1 MIRTHMIRIQTNYMF
16 YPVLCVPSALTL
28 LEVMT
33 INPQKQYTLSGHIFS
48 IYTLLEQLNTILYL
62 I

>member
-1 MIRTHMIRIQTNYMF
+1 MF
-16 YPVLCVPSALTL
+16 LSTVMCFLSLMLPEYYVPSTLTL

-48 IYTLLEQLNTILYL
+48 IYTLLEKL
-62 I
+62 IFYI